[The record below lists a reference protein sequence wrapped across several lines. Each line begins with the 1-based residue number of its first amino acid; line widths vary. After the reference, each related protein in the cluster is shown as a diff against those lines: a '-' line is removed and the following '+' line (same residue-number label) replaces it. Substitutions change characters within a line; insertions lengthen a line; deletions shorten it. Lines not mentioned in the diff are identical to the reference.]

1 MQRFVFLLLLAVA
14 GSASAVVIRDDVS
27 DSRYRVAASEF
38 APLVD
43 LPVEG
48 HGVLIAPRWV
58 VTAAHAVAWQHK
70 VEVVV
75 LNGVPRAVEQVIIH
89 KGYKKLPQELI
100 DSAMKSCDA
109 VAIVKFFSASDDIA
123 LVKLAEPVT
132 DVTPAKVF
140 LASAAGKQVEIIGKG
155 ATGTG
160 TAGHSPHGPNRTDLR
175 RAFSTVSTSDG
186 RWLSYV
192 FRQAPDAL
200 PLEGSAGNGDS
211 GGPLLV
217 KVGNE
222 RQVAGLTS
230 WKGSSD
236 NRLISHPGK
245 YGQINYGLRLAHYL
259 DWINATM
266 AAASVASG
274 TASLPQGGANSQ
286 KPVPHRA
293 D

>member
-1 MQRFVFLLLLAVA
+1 MSRLLFLLVLAAA
-14 GSASAVVIRDDVS
+14 GSAGAVVIRDDVS
-27 DSRYRVAASEF
+27 DSRYRLAASEF

-58 VTAAHAVAWQHK
+58 VTAAHAVAWQPQ

-75 LNGVPRAVEQVIIH
+75 LNGAPRAVEKVIFH
-89 KGYKKLPQELI
+89 TGYKKLPQELV
-100 DSAMKSCDA
+100 DTALKSGDASAIA
-109 VAIVKFFSASDDIA
+109 EFLAASDDIA
-123 LVKLAEPVT
+123 LVKLAAPVT
-132 DVTPAKVF
+132 DVAPAKIF
-140 LASAAGKQVEIIGKG
+140 LATAAGKQIEIIGKG
-155 ATGTG
+155 ATGNG
-160 TAGHSPHGPNRTDLR
+160 AVGHSPHGPNRTDLR

-192 FRQAPDAL
+192 FRQPPSAL

-217 KVGNE
+217 KAGEE

-259 DWINATM
+259 AWINATM
-266 AAASVASG
+266 AA
-274 TASLPQGGANSQ
+274 GGAE
-286 KPVPHRA
+286 
-293 D
+293 